1 MRLPG
6 FSAHEAASLLVLL
19 ATPTAAMLR
28 CSELVVDGHKFDFG
42 PLGGPHSV
50 VTSEFHPPTFTNT
63 TYTLDICAF
72 LKRSGDVPKDQQC
85 ANGARGTLRSER
97 WDVGRLFLFLLPS
110 PVCPYLL
117 KREREK
123 NTLDQETMIDDC
135 DSI

>member
-6 FSAHEAASLLVLL
+6 FSVPEAASLLVLL

-72 LKRSGDVPKDQQC
+72 LKRSSDVPKDQQC

-97 WDVGRLFLFLLPS
+97 
-110 PVCPYLL
+110 
-117 KREREK
+117 
-123 NTLDQETMIDDC
+123 
-135 DSI
+135 